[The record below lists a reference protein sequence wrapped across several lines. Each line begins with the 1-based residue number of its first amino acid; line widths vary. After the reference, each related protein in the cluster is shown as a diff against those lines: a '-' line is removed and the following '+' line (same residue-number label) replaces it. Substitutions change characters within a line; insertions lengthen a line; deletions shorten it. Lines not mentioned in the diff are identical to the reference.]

1 MAKYGP
7 KGKSVVE
14 HYFSDWKTKV
24 KRKSST
30 LTKNLQSYLDLS
42 EGNGTTLAFLG
53 DSKSVENVEKFM
65 PTIYALKLGKSE
77 RRNDLSFLEK
87 EVKKCR

>member
-1 MAKYGP
+1 M
-7 KGKSVVE
+7 
-14 HYFSDWKTKV
+14 
-24 KRKSST
+24 
-30 LTKNLQSYLDLS
+30 S
-42 EGNGTTLAFLG
+42 EGNDTTLAFLG
-53 DSKSVENVEKFM
+53 DSKSVENVGKFM